1 MSASVKVAPARKY
14 GQDGSYW
21 GNLLLPEG
29 ELSVDD
35 TFTFEGDD
43 TLFTVKRVLVAPLE
57 PSKRLA
63 YYEKKKRFET

>member
-1 MSASVKVAPARKY
+1 MSAAARVAPGKKY

-21 GNLLLPEG
+21 GNLLIPEG

-35 TFTFEGDD
+35 TFTFEGED
-43 TLFTVKRVLVAPLE
+43 TVFTVKRVLVAPLE

-63 YYEKKKRFET
+63 YYEKKSRFET